1 MNFKKIA
8 KVLSLGLVLTTTL
21 TACGNKPGV
30 AATVN
35 GVDIPVETFNEEYA
49 AQRNSIVLTSG
60 EDYLKEKLG
69 KEDMTIDQGIREFV
83 LNNLVQMELVRQDAE
98 KKDIKVDEK
107 KVDEQ
112 INAIIEQSGSKEKF
126 EEQLKEQGITEKF
139 FRDYLAKQELV
150 KEYQDNLK
158 EELKISEE
166 DAKAIYEKDKDK
178 YFVADAD
185 HILVETEDEAK
196 SIEKE
201 IEEGKDFNELA
212 KEKSKDPTAKDNG
225 GKLGEFSTGQMVKEF
240 EDAVVKMKEGEISD
254 PVKTQFGYHL
264 IKLNSLRHKEFDEVK
279 DQIIET
285 ATSEKLTEYLNKL
298 EKDAKVKKYINPK
311 KDYELPEELKVKV
324 PGKEA
329 DDKNT
334 EGSKNETKNN
344 KNQGTENKTNNQ
356 KNQNNT
362 NNKDNKNQK

>member
-1 MNFKKIA
+1 MNFKKIV

-35 GVDIPVETFNEEYA
+35 GVDIPIETFNEEYA

-60 EDYLKEKLG
+60 EDYLQEKLG

-98 KKDIKVDEK
+98 KKDVKVDDS
-107 KVDEQ
+107 KVEEQ

-139 FRDYLAKQELV
+139 FREFLAKQELV
-150 KEYQDNLK
+150 KEYQAKLK

-166 DAKAIYEKDKDK
+166 EAKEIYDKDKDK

-185 HILVETEDEAK
+185 HILVETEEDAK
-196 SIEKE
+196 GIKKE
-201 IEEGKDFNELA
+201 LDGGADFNEVA

-240 EDAVVKMKEGEISD
+240 EDAVVKLEAGQISE
-254 PVKTQFGYHL
+254 PVKTQFGYHI
-264 IKLNSLRHKEFDEVK
+264 IKLNSLNHKEFEDVK

-311 KDYELPEELKVKV
+311 KDYDLPEELKVNV
-324 PGKEA
+324 PGKENEENK
-329 DDKNT
+329 DT
-334 EGSKNETKNN
+334 QNETTNN
-344 KNQGTENKTNNQ
+344 KNQGTENQ
-356 KNQNNT
+356 KNNK
-362 NNKDNKNQK
+362 NNKDNQNNKNQK

>member
-1 MNFKKIA
+1 MNLKKIV

-35 GVDIPVETFNEEYA
+35 GVDIPIETFNEEYA

-60 EDYLKEKLG
+60 EDYLQEKLG

-98 KKDIKVDEK
+98 KKDVKVDDS
-107 KVDEQ
+107 KVEEQ

-139 FRDYLAKQELV
+139 FREFLAKQELV
-150 KEYQDNLK
+150 KEYQAKLK

-166 DAKAIYEKDKDK
+166 EAKEIYDKDKDK

-185 HILVETEDEAK
+185 HILVETEEEAK
-196 SIEKE
+196 EIKKE
-201 IEEGKDFNELA
+201 LDGGADFNEVA

-240 EDAVVKMKEGEISD
+240 EDALVKLEAGQISE

-264 IKLNSLRHKEFDEVK
+264 IKLNSLNHKEFEDVK

-298 EKDAKVKKYINPK
+298 EKDAKVKKYVNPK
-311 KDYELPEELKVKV
+311 KGYELPEELKVNV
-324 PGKEA
+324 PGKENE
-329 DDKNT
+329 DTNNKQ
-334 EGSKNETKNN
+334 NETMNN
-344 KNQGTENKTNNQ
+344 KNQGTDNQ
-356 KNQNNT
+356 KNNK
-362 NNKDNKNQK
+362 NNKNNQNNKNQK

>member
-1 MNFKKIA
+1 MNLKKIV
-8 KVLSLGLVLTTTL
+8 KVFSLGLVLTTTL

-35 GVDIPVETFNEEYA
+35 GVDIPIETFNEEYA

-60 EDYLKEKLG
+60 EDYLQEKLG

-98 KKDIKVDEK
+98 KKDVKVDDS
-107 KVDEQ
+107 KVEEQ

-139 FRDYLAKQELV
+139 FREFLAKQELV
-150 KEYQDNLK
+150 KEYQAKLK
-158 EELKISEE
+158 EELKEI
-166 DAKAIYEKDKDK
+166 K
-178 YFVADAD
+178 
-185 HILVETEDEAK
+185 
-196 SIEKE
+196 KE
-201 IEEGKDFNELA
+201 LDGGADFNEVA

-240 EDAVVKMKEGEISD
+240 EDAVVKLEAGQVSE

-264 IKLNSLRHKEFDEVK
+264 IKLNSLNHKEFEEVK

-298 EKDAKVKKYINPK
+298 EKDAKVKKYVNPK
-311 KDYELPEELKVKV
+311 KDYELPEELKVNV
-324 PGKEA
+324 PGKENEENK
-329 DDKNT
+329 DT
-334 EGSKNETKNN
+334 QNETTNN
-344 KNQGTENKTNNQ
+344 KNQGTNNKTNN
-356 KNQNNT
+356 KTENNT
-362 NNKDNKNQK
+362 NNKNENK